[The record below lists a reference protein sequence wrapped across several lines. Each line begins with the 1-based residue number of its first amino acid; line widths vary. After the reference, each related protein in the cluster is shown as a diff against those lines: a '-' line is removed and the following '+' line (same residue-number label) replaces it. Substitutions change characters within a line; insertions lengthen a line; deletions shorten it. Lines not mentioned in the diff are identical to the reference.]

1 MMLMLFEI
9 TDGKITS
16 KIHHL
21 DRVWDAA
28 LARLIK
34 TSELSKS
41 KMLQYAGNLIQQVVD
56 VFIRTLFCI

>member
-1 MMLMLFEI
+1 MEKLLLKYI
-9 TDGKITS
+9 IS
-16 KIHHL
+16 N
-21 DRVWDAA
+21 RVWDAA